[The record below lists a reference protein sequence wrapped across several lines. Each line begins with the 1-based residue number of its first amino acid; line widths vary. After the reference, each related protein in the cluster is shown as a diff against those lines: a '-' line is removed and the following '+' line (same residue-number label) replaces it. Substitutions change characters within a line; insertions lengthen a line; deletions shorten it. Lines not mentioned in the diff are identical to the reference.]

1 MTASSSGGGGFVPV
15 ALVTGGQQGIGRGCA
30 VALAEAGFDV
40 VIMDL
45 NPSPDADETLAA
57 IAAHGRRGAFVA
69 ADLADLDQHARL
81 VDEAAAAFGRLDC
94 LVNNAGVSVMS
105 RGDLLDVS
113 VESFDRCIN
122 INLRGTFFLTQRVA
136 RWMLDH
142 PLAEGY
148 PQRSII
154 TISSSNA
161 RIVAIERSEYCIS
174 KTGLAMMTQLFAVRL
189 AEEGIGVYEIRPG
202 IIHTA
207 MTARVEER
215 YDREIAEGASP
226 IRRWGEPE
234 DIGKTVVTMATGG
247 LPFTVGQAVCTDG
260 GLYIR
265 HY

>member
-1 MTASSSGGGGFVPV
+1 MVDSAGGRGTVVPV
-15 ALVTGGQQGIGRGCA
+15 ALVTGGQRGIGRGCA

-40 VIMDL
+40 VVMDL
-45 NPSPDADETLAA
+45 EHSPDADETLAA

-69 ADLADLDQHARL
+69 ADLADLDQHPRL
-81 VDEAAAAFGRLDC
+81 VEEAAAAFGRLDC
-94 LVNNAGVSVMS
+94 LVNNAGVSVMN

-142 PLAEGY
+142 PAKEGD
-148 PQRSII
+148 PHRSIV

-161 RIVAIERSEYCIS
+161 RLVSIARGEYCMS
-174 KTGLAMMTQLFAVRL
+174 KAGLAMMTQLFAVRL
-189 AEEGIGVYEIRPG
+189 AEERIGVYEIRPG
-202 IIHTA
+202 LIRTP
-207 MTARVEER
+207 MTGKMKDY
-215 YDREIAEGASP
+215 YDQAIAEGISP

-234 DIGKTVVTMATGG
+234 DVGKTVATMATGG

-260 GLYIR
+260 GMYIR